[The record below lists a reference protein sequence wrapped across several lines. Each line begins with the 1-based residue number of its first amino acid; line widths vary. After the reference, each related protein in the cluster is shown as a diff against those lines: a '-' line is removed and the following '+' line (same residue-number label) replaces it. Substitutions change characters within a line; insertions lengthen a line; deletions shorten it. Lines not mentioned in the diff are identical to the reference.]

1 MNADLNL
8 ILSILLALFV
18 FSIGLLIAYIL
29 FLVTLHKTLALCGK
43 RNRTMEPGMVWLI
56 LVPLFNFYWWF
67 HMVVQIGRSLKNE
80 FSDRDKNDGSD
91 YGQTL
96 GIWWG
101 VAYVGGTVVGMGV
114 QYVGMFRQAVQG
126 IVQQN
131 PFALDSPTVHAYIAQ
146 APFLLAS
153 LVMWIVYWIKIARYK
168 RQLELDGPRDDDRD
182 DDRWRYEDDDDR
194 DFDRPHRQS
203 KPDERIR

>member
-1 MNADLNL
+1 
-8 ILSILLALFV
+8 
-18 FSIGLLIAYIL
+18 
-29 FLVTLHKTLALCGK
+29 
-43 RNRTMEPGMVWLI
+43 
-56 LVPLFNFYWWF
+56 
-67 HMVVQIGRSLKNE
+67 MVVQIGRSLKNE

-91 YGQTL
+91 YGQAL

-126 IVQQN
+126 VVQQN

-146 APFLLAS
+146 SPFLLAS

-168 RQLELDGPRDDDRD
+168 RQLEMDGPRYDRDDRD
-182 DDRWRYEDDDDR
+182 EDRRRYEEDDD
-194 DFDRPHRQS
+194 FDQPRRRPR
-203 KPDERIR
+203 PDERIR